1 MLENFDESLEYEE
14 ELVEESEVV
23 DMVEKSDKDSV
34 VEVAALIEI
43 ITDAEDEDENLATT
57 ALDDVIRAARLVKPE
72 LTPPLVVLEYRLNLR
87 LPPHI

>member
-57 ALDDVIRAARLVKPE
+57 ALDDVIRAARRQTGTHTSTSCV
-72 LTPPLVVLEYRLNLR
+72 R
-87 LPPHI
+87 I